1 MTDQFTLDKRRV
13 RHSFDRAA
21 STYDQVAVLQREICD
36 RMAERLQY
44 IKLEPQVILDAG
56 SGTGYGSRL
65 LRKRYAKARVIELDI
80 APAMLRASRQKQPGW
95 KRLLPFMAAEQQICG
110 DIEALPLQAG
120 SVGMIW
126 SNLAL
131 QWCNDLDVTFAG
143 MNRALESGGLLMFS
157 TFGPDTLKELRQTF
171 GTLDGLAHV
180 NRFLDMHD
188 IGDALMRSGFAAPVI
203 DMETV
208 TLTYNDLAGL
218 MRDLKALG
226 AHNANQGRGRGL
238 LGKAAWQRLQ
248 QNYEVL
254 RRDGKLPATYEV
266 VYGHAWKGEK
276 KQSSLPGGA
285 QVIDLNA
292 LYRGGR

>member
-1 MTDQFTLDKRRV
+1 MNDQFLLDKRRV
-13 RHSFDRAA
+13 RRSFDRAA
-21 STYDQVAVLQREICD
+21 ATYDQVAVLQREVCE

-44 IKLEPQVILDAG
+44 IKFEPHTILDAG

-65 LRKRYAKARVIELDI
+65 LRRRYAKARLVELDI
-80 APAMLRASRQKQPGW
+80 APAMLRASRSRQPAW
-95 KRLLPFMAAEQQICG
+95 KRLLPFLAAQEQVCG
-110 DIEALPLQAG
+110 DLEALPLRDG

-126 SNLAL
+126 SNLAM
-131 QWCNDLDVTFAG
+131 QWCNDLDAAFAG
-143 MNRALESGGLLMFS
+143 MWRALESGGLLMFS
-157 TFGPDTLKELRQTF
+157 TFGPDTLKELRQSF
-171 GTLDGLAHV
+171 GALDGHAHV

-188 IGDALMRSGFAAPVI
+188 IGDALMRAGFAAPVM

-208 TLTYNDLAGL
+208 TLTYDDLAGL

-238 LGKAAWQRLQ
+238 LGKSAWQRLQ
-248 QNYEVL
+248 QQYETL

-276 KQSSLPGGA
+276 RAAPGEA
-285 QVIDLNA
+285 QVVRFA
-292 LYRGGR
+292 GK

>member
-13 RHSFDRAA
+13 RRSFDRAA
-21 STYDQVAVLQREICD
+21 ATYDQVAVLQREICN

-44 IKLEPQVILDAG
+44 IKFEPPTILDAG

-65 LRKRYAKARVIELDI
+65 LRERYAKARVIELDI
-80 APAMLRASRQKQPGW
+80 APAMLQASRSHLPAW
-95 KRLLPFMAAEQQICG
+95 KRLLPFLAAQKQVCG
-110 DIEALPLQAG
+110 DIEALPLRAG

-126 SNLAL
+126 SNLAV
-131 QWCNDLDVTFAG
+131 QWCNDLDATFAG
-143 MNRALESGGLLMFS
+143 MWRVLENGGLLMFS
-157 TFGPDTLKELRQTF
+157 TFGPDTLKELRQAF
-171 GTLDGLAHV
+171 GALDGHAHV

-188 IGDALMRSGFAAPVI
+188 IGDALTRNGFAAPVM

-208 TLTYNDLAGL
+208 TLTYDNLAGL

-238 LGKAAWQRLQ
+238 LGKSAWQRLQ
-248 QNYEVL
+248 QQYEAL
-254 RRDGKLPATYEV
+254 RRDGRLPATYEV

-276 KQSSLPGGA
+276 SRRRA
-285 QVIDLNA
+285 
-292 LYRGGR
+292 RRRW

>member
-1 MTDQFTLDKRRV
+1 MTDQFLLDKHRV
-13 RHSFDRAA
+13 RRSFDRAA
-21 STYDQVAVLQREICD
+21 ATYDQVAVLQREICN

-44 IKLEPQVILDAG
+44 IKSEPQIILDAG

-65 LRKRYAKARVIELDI
+65 LREHYAKARVLELDI
-80 APAMLRASRQKQPGW
+80 APAMLQASRGKQPGW
-95 KRLLPFMAAEQQICG
+95 KRLLPFINPGERVCG
-110 DIEALPLQAG
+110 DIEALPLRAE

-131 QWCNDLDVTFAG
+131 QWCNQLEATFAG
-143 MNRALESGGLLMFS
+143 MWRVLGNNGLLMFS

-171 GTLDGLAHV
+171 GALDSRAHV

-188 IGDALMRSGFAAPVI
+188 IGDALMRAGFAAPVM

-208 TLTYNDLAGL
+208 TLTYDDLAGL

-248 QNYEVL
+248 QNYEAL

-276 KQSSLPGGA
+276 KAPKGGP
-285 QVIDLNA
+285 QVIDFK
-292 LYRGGR
+292 R

>member
-13 RHSFDRAA
+13 RLSFDRAA
-21 STYDQVAVLQREICD
+21 ATYDQAAVLQREICA

-44 IKLEPQVILDAG
+44 IKLKPRLILDAG
-56 SGTGYGSRL
+56 SGTGFGSRL
-65 LRKRYAKARVIELDI
+65 LRERYAGSHVVELDI
-80 APAMLRASRQKQPGW
+80 APGMLRASRQKQPGW
-95 KRLLPFMAAEQQICG
+95 KRLLPFLAAEQQICG
-110 DIEALPLQAG
+110 DIEALPLRAG
-120 SVGMIW
+120 SVDMIW

-131 QWCNDLDVTFAG
+131 QWCNDLDAAFAG
-143 MNRALESGGLLMFS
+143 MCSALEIGGLLMFS
-157 TFGPDTLKELRQTF
+157 TFGPDTLKELRLAF
-171 GTLDGLAHV
+171 GALDGDTHV

-188 IGDALMRSGFAAPVI
+188 IGDALVRAGFAAPVM
-203 DMETV
+203 DMETI
-208 TLTYNDLAGL
+208 TLTYDDLAGL

-248 QNYEVL
+248 QGYEAL

-276 KQSSLPGGA
+276 KQPNTGP
-285 QVIDLNA
+285 QVVDLKH
-292 LYRGGR
+292 LHRKGH

>member
-1 MTDQFTLDKRRV
+1 MTDPFTLDKYRV
-13 RHSFDRAA
+13 RSAFDRAA
-21 STYDQVAVLQREICD
+21 ATYDRVAVLQREICD

-44 IKLEPQVILDAG
+44 IKFEPRRILDAG
-56 SGTGYGSRL
+56 SGTGYGARW
-65 LRKRYAKARVIELDI
+65 LRERYARARVIELDI
-80 APAMLRASRQKQPGW
+80 APAMLAASRRKQPGW
-95 KRLLPFMAAEQQICG
+95 RRLLPFVAAEERVCG
-110 DIEALPLQAG
+110 DIENLPLHSG

-131 QWCNDLDVTFAG
+131 QWCNDIDMTFAG
-143 MNRALESGGLLMFS
+143 MWRVLESGGLLMFS
-157 TFGPDTLKELRQTF
+157 TFGPDTLKELRQSF
-171 GTLDGLAHV
+171 GTLDSDAHV

-188 IGDALMRSGFAAPVI
+188 VGDALMRAGFAAPVM

-248 QNYEVL
+248 QNYEML
-254 RRDGKLPATYEV
+254 RRAGRLPATYEV
-266 VYGHAWKGEK
+266 VYGHAWKGEPESPPS
-276 KQSSLPGGA
+276 QGRV
-285 QVIDLNA
+285 QVVRFA
-292 LYRGGR
+292 EK

>member
-21 STYDQVAVLQREICD
+21 ATYDQVAVLQREICD

-44 IKLEPQVILDAG
+44 IKFEPQVILDAG
-56 SGTGYGSRL
+56 SGTGYGSRQ
-65 LRKRYAKARVIELDI
+65 LRGRYAKSRVIELDI
-80 APAMLRASRQKQPGW
+80 APAMLRASRGQQPAW
-95 KRLLPFMAAEQQICG
+95 KRLLPFVAAEERVCA
-110 DIEALPLQAG
+110 DIENLPLRAG

-131 QWCNDLDVTFAG
+131 QWCNDLEATFAG
-143 MNRALESGGLLMFS
+143 MHAALESGGLLMFS

-171 GTLDGLAHV
+171 GTLDAHAHV

-188 IGDALMRSGFAAPVI
+188 IGDALLRAGFAAPVM

-208 TLTYNDLAGL
+208 TLTYDDLAGL

-238 LGKAAWQRLQ
+238 LGKGAWQRLQ
-248 QNYEVL
+248 QNYEAL

-276 KQSSLPGGA
+276 KQAPGEA
-285 QVIDLNA
+285 QVVRFA
-292 LYRGGR
+292 KK

>member
-1 MTDQFTLDKRRV
+1 MTDQYTLDKRRV
-13 RHSFDRAA
+13 RRSFDRAA
-21 STYDQVAVLQREICD
+21 ATYDRVAVLQREICD

-44 IKLEPQVILDAG
+44 IKFEPQVILDAG
-56 SGTGYGSRL
+56 SGTGYGACQ
-65 LRKRYAKARVIELDI
+65 LRERYAKSRVIELDI
-80 APAMLRASRQKQPGW
+80 APGMLQASRSHQSAW
-95 KRLLPFMAAEQQICG
+95 KRLLPFVAAEERVCA
-110 DIEALPLQAG
+110 DIESLPLRAG

-131 QWCNDLDVTFAG
+131 QWCGDLQATFAG
-143 MNRALESGGLLMFS
+143 MHGVLESGGLLMFS

-171 GTLDGLAHV
+171 GALDAHAHV

-188 IGDALMRSGFAAPVI
+188 IGDALVRAGFAAPVM

-208 TLTYNDLAGL
+208 TLTYDDLAGL

-226 AHNANQGRGRGL
+226 AHNANQGRSRGL
-238 LGKAAWQRLQ
+238 LGKGAWQRLQ
-248 QNYEVL
+248 QNYEAL

-276 KQSSLPGGA
+276 KPAPGEA
-285 QVIDLNA
+285 QVVRFA
-292 LYRGGR
+292 KK

>member
-13 RHSFDRAA
+13 RRSFDRAA
-21 STYDQVAVLQREICD
+21 ATYDRVAVLQREVCD

-44 IKLEPQVILDAG
+44 IKFEPQTILDAG

-65 LRKRYAKARVIELDI
+65 LRGRYAKSRVIELDI
-80 APAMLRASRQKQPGW
+80 APAMLLASRSRQPAW
-95 KRLLPFMAAEQQICG
+95 KRLLPFAAAGERVCA
-110 DIEALPLQAG
+110 DIESLPLRAG

-126 SNLAL
+126 SNLAV
-131 QWCNDLDVTFAG
+131 QWCNDLEATFAG
-143 MNRALESGGLLMFS
+143 MRGVLESGGLLMFS
-157 TFGPDTLKELRQTF
+157 TFGPDTLKELRQAF
-171 GTLDGLAHV
+171 GALDGYAHV

-188 IGDALMRSGFAAPVI
+188 IGDALVRAGFAAPVM

-208 TLTYNDLAGL
+208 TLTYDDLAEL

-238 LGKAAWQRLQ
+238 LGKGAWQRLQ
-248 QNYEVL
+248 QQYEAL

-266 VYGHAWKGEK
+266 IYGHAWKGEK
-276 KQSSLPGGA
+276 RPAPGEA
-285 QVIDLNA
+285 QVIRFA
-292 LYRGGR
+292 KK

>member
-13 RHSFDRAA
+13 RRSFDRAA
-21 STYDQVAVLQREICD
+21 ATYDQVAVLQREVCE
-36 RMAERLQY
+36 RMAERLQF
-44 IKLEPQVILDAG
+44 IKFEPQTILDAG

-65 LRKRYAKARVIELDI
+65 LRERYAKARLIELDI
-80 APAMLRASRQKQPGW
+80 APAMLRASRSHQPAW
-95 KRLLPFMAAEQQICG
+95 KRLLPFLAAQEQVCG
-110 DIEALPLQAG
+110 DIEALPLRAG

-126 SNLAL
+126 SNLAM
-131 QWCNDLDVTFAG
+131 QWCNDLDATFAG
-143 MNRALESGGLLMFS
+143 IWRALESGGLLMFS
-157 TFGPDTLKELRQTF
+157 TFGPDTLKELRQSF
-171 GTLDGLAHV
+171 GALDGHAHV

-188 IGDALMRSGFAAPVI
+188 IGDALMRNGFAAPVM

-208 TLTYNDLAGL
+208 TLTYDDLAGL

-238 LGKAAWQRLQ
+238 LGKSAWQRLQ
-248 QNYEVL
+248 QQYEAL

-276 KQSSLPGGA
+276 KPAPGEA
-285 QVIDLNA
+285 QVVRFA
-292 LYRGGR
+292 KR

>member
-1 MTDQFTLDKRRV
+1 MTDPFALDKRRV

-21 STYDQVAVLQREICD
+21 ATYDQVAVLQREICD

-44 IKLEPQVILDAG
+44 IKFEPQVILDAG
-56 SGTGYGSRL
+56 SGTGYGSRQ
-65 LRKRYAKARVIELDI
+65 LRGRYAKSRVIELDI
-80 APAMLRASRQKQPGW
+80 APAMLRASRGQQPAW
-95 KRLLPFMAAEQQICG
+95 KRWLPLVAAEERVCA
-110 DIEALPLQAG
+110 DIESLPLRAG

-131 QWCNDLDVTFAG
+131 QWCNDLEATFAG
-143 MNRALESGGLLMFS
+143 MHGVLESGGLLMFS

-171 GTLDGLAHV
+171 GTLDAHAHV

-188 IGDALMRSGFAAPVI
+188 IGDALLRAGFAAPVM

-208 TLTYNDLAGL
+208 TLTYDDLAGL

-238 LGKAAWQRLQ
+238 LGKGAWQRLQ
-248 QNYEVL
+248 QNYEAL

-276 KQSSLPGGA
+276 KPPPGDP
-285 QVIDLNA
+285 QVIRFA
-292 LYRGGR
+292 KK

>member
-13 RHSFDRAA
+13 RRSFDRAA
-21 STYDQVAVLQREICD
+21 TTYDRVAVLQREICE

-44 IKLEPQVILDAG
+44 VKFEPQVVLDAG
-56 SGTGYGSRL
+56 CGTGYGSEL
-65 LRKRYAKARVIELDI
+65 LRKRYAKSRVIELDL
-80 APAMLRASRQKQPGW
+80 APAMLRASRERQSGW
-95 KRLLPFMAAEQQICG
+95 KRLLPFMAAPAQICG
-110 DIEALPLQAG
+110 DLETLPLRDG

-131 QWCNDLDVTFAG
+131 QWCNDLEATFSG
-143 MNRALESGGLLMFS
+143 MHRALQSGGLLMFT
-157 TFGPDTLKELRQTF
+157 TFGSDTLKELRQVF
-171 GTLDGLAHV
+171 GALDADAHV
-180 NRFLDMHD
+180 NRFADMHD
-188 IGDALMRSGFAAPVI
+188 VGDALMQAGFAAPVM

-208 TLTYNDLAGL
+208 TLTYDDLAGL

-238 LGKAAWQRLQ
+238 LGKGAWQRLQ
-248 QNYEVL
+248 QGYEAL

-276 KQSSLPGGA
+276 KQQPGEL
-285 QVIDLNA
+285 QVVKFHDLKMIN
-292 LYRGGR
+292 RR

>member
-1 MTDQFTLDKRRV
+1 MTDPFVLDKSRV

-21 STYDQVAVLQREICD
+21 ATYDQVAVLQREVCD

-44 IKLEPQVILDAG
+44 IKFEPQVILDAG
-56 SGTGYGSRL
+56 SGTGYGSRQ
-65 LRKRYAKARVIELDI
+65 LRKHFANSRVIELDL
-80 APAMLRASRQKQPGW
+80 APGMLRASRSQQPAW
-95 KRLLPFMAAEQQICG
+95 KRLLPFVAAEERVCA
-110 DIEALPLQAG
+110 DIESLPLRAG

-131 QWCNDLDVTFAG
+131 QWCNDLEATFAG
-143 MNRALESGGLLMFS
+143 MNGVLESGGLLMFS

-171 GTLDGLAHV
+171 GKLDTHAHV

-188 IGDALMRSGFAAPVI
+188 IGDALMRAGFAAPVM
-203 DMETV
+203 DMETI
-208 TLTYNDLAGL
+208 TLTYDDLAGL

-238 LGKAAWQRLQ
+238 LGKGAWQRLQ
-248 QNYEVL
+248 QNYEPL

-276 KQSSLPGGA
+276 KPAPGEA
-285 QVIDLNA
+285 QVIRFA
-292 LYRGGR
+292 KK